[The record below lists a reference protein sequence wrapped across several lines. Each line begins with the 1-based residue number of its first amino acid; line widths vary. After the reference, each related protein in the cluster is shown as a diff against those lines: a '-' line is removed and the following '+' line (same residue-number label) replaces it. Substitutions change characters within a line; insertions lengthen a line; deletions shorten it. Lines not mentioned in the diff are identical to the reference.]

1 MLHCR
6 GVQRKFLPVSVS
18 SLLPF
23 VKLFFAGGGAS
34 ETKTRRAFLVLV
46 SERLRWL
53 RSCSSLSTCREPR
66 YEAPVACFD
75 HRSCPY
81 HSAPLIKLPE
91 YVLKH
96 HAPRTSHCGCTISI
110 LEDVENVRVGW
121 SGGPGEPY
129 PFVFWPVTEVW
140 ALGIGHYKCWS
151 HNTPTTPTPT
161 TTPLFPILP
170 TSAALTTRTSTLY
183 GTVFCS

>member
-1 MLHCR
+1 MKVDGAGELVSSAAGSLTRPMAVFRDFSVACCTIAECS
-6 GVQRKFLPVSVS
+6 GSFSQSVS

-23 VKLFFAGGGAS
+23 VALFVAGGGAS

-46 SERLRWL
+46 SERLH
-53 RSCSSLSTCREPR
+53 SCSSLSTCRELR

-81 HSAPLIKLPE
+81 HSAAPLMKSPE

-96 HAPRTSHCGCTISI
+96 DAPRTSHCGCTISI

-121 SGGPGEPY
+121 PGG
-129 PFVFWPVTEVW
+129 
-140 ALGIGHYKCWS
+140 ALSLRILASDRSLGIGHW
-151 HNTPTTPTPT
+151 
-161 TTPLFPILP
+161 
-170 TSAALTTRTSTLY
+170 AL
-183 GTVFCS
+183 

>member
-1 MLHCR
+1 MT
-6 GVQRKFLPVSVS
+6 
-18 SLLPF
+18 
-23 VKLFFAGGGAS
+23 LFFAGGGAS

-46 SERLRWL
+46 SERL

-81 HSAPLIKLPE
+81 HSAAPLIKLPE

-151 HNTPTTPTPT
+151 HNNTNTNTAFSNTSNISGSQYSYLKSLWHCILFVTWRNMQVPIPSNSRTT
-161 TTPLFPILP
+161 
-170 TSAALTTRTSTLY
+170 
-183 GTVFCS
+183 